1 MFPIFFPEFRWIF
14 SHHVPYLYRFST
26 DFHIGFAQEVL
37 TKKKLEELMQQGD
50 VVDTPKAGGEFS
62 KATWQEGEFARRGLG
77 KENDGWMGAVSDT
90 LW

>member
-1 MFPIFFPEFRWIF
+1 MDF
-14 SHHVPYLYRFST
+14 SHVPYLYRFST

-62 KATWQEGEFARRGLG
+62 KATWQQGEVARRGLG
-77 KENDGWMGAVSDT
+77 NAGK
-90 LW
+90 